1 MERENAALSKIWSIK
16 QEWDREWDEWKE
28 IAFQELKSDEEI
40 LAQMDERAVE
50 IKMKLDNLEAA
61 EKKWKVT
68 EYINDKIR
76 VFRDTIPLIEDLRH
90 ESMRDRHWKEL
101 RIEVKEDFDEEVKW
115 KSRWISRRRRKR
127 SWMQR
132 RGEGTRKMHRQ
143 LSAAVAFH
151 DRDGHGL

>member
-1 MERENAALSKIWSIK
+1 VERENAALSKIWSIK

-101 RIEVKEDFDEEVKW
+101 RIEVKEDFDEEDSSFNVEK
-115 KSRWISRRRRKR
+115 IFD
-127 SWMQR
+127 
-132 RGEGTRKMHRQ
+132 
-143 LSAAVAFH
+143 L
-151 DRDGHGL
+151 

>member
-101 RIEVKEDFDEEVKW
+101 RIEVKEDFDEEDSSFNVEK
-115 KSRWISRRRRKR
+115 IFD
-127 SWMQR
+127 
-132 RGEGTRKMHRQ
+132 
-143 LSAAVAFH
+143 L
-151 DRDGHGL
+151 